1 MMANEDYEEVLFLD
15 YDDFIS
21 EYEKGKA
28 VIVPGLEWSSDPL
41 LKINLSHPS
50 KIPPPRPTPIPTPL
64 PTIDSNLQP
73 QPQIIELDPF
83 PVPKWF
89 SETEVSA
96 MCGSFL
102 FY

>member
-1 MMANEDYEEVLFLD
+1 MMANEEDYEDVIFSDFSDFL
-15 YDDFIS
+15 S
-21 EYEKGKA
+21 EHEKGKA
-28 VIVPGLEWSSDPL
+28 VVDPNIGWSSDPI

-83 PVPKWF
+83 QVPKWF

-102 FY
+102 F